1 MTAGK
6 RVLFAAAEIFPMAKT
21 GGLGDVAAALPVALR
36 DAGTDIRLLMPAYPS
51 ALAVVR
57 DVKLVR
63 SLGDLQGCGP
73 TDLLLGMTPDT
84 SLPIYL
90 VRNNRLFY
98 RGGTPYHDPSGQL
111 WQDNAQRFAL
121 LSAAAAALALEGDDG
136 WRPQLVH
143 ANDWHTALIPA
154 LVTSQASPRSVL
166 TIHNAAYQET
176 LDAMQAERFGVA
188 GVTRDLA
195 GAAQS
200 FLSIGIATAN
210 LLTTVSPTYA
220 LEIQTPEFGYGLERL
235 ISKRAADLR
244 GILNGIDVT
253 VWNPASDV
261 QLAARYDKT
270 DLTGKSECKQA
281 LLAEMRLS
289 LEPASP
295 LIASVSR
302 LTSQKGLDLLLDCLP
317 QLLSS
322 GVGFVLLGTG
332 DPHLEA
338 SFAALAQRF
347 PQSTAVRIAYDEALA
362 HRIVAGA
369 DMFVMPSRFEP
380 CGLNQMYSQRYGTVP
395 IVHAVGGLADT
406 VADAASPQGRPPT
419 GFWVSALSATGLAA
433 AIDRAANSYRN
444 RGAWSRLQR
453 NGMNQDFSWAASAR
467 EYLRVYEDAF
477 RNG

>member
-6 RVLFAAAEIFPMAKT
+6 RVLFAAAEIYPMAKT
-21 GGLGDVAAALPVALR
+21 GGLGDVAAALPAALR
-36 DAGTDIRLLMPAYPS
+36 DAGTDIRLLMPGYPS
-51 ALAVVR
+51 AIAMVR
-57 DVKLVR
+57 DVELAR
-63 SLGDLQGCGP
+63 SLGDLQGYGP
-73 TDLLLGMTPDT
+73 TDLLLGMTPDS

-90 VRNNRLFY
+90 VRNNRMFD

-111 WQDNAQRFAL
+111 WPDNAQRFAL

-176 LDAMQAERFGVA
+176 LDARQAERFGVA

-195 GAAQS
+195 GAAPS
-200 FLSIGIATAN
+200 FLSIGIVAAN

-220 LEIQTPEFGYGLERL
+220 LEIQTPAFGFGLERL
-235 ISKRAADLR
+235 IAKRAADLR

-261 QLAARYDKT
+261 QLAAPYDET
-270 DLTGKSECKQA
+270 NLAGKSVCKQA

-289 LEPASP
+289 LEPAAH

-302 LTSQKGLDLLLDCLP
+302 LTSQKGLDVLLDCLP

-322 GVGFVLLGTG
+322 GFGFVLLGTG
-332 DPHLEA
+332 DPQLEA

-347 PQSTAVRIAYDEALA
+347 PQSAAVRIAYDEALA
-362 HRIVAGA
+362 HRIIAGA

-406 VADAASPQGRPPT
+406 VVDAASPQGRPPT
-419 GFWVSALSATGLAA
+419 GFWVSPLSATGLAA
-433 AIDRAANSYRN
+433 AIDRAANSYRD
-444 RGAWSRLQR
+444 RGAWTRLQR

-467 EYLRVYEDAF
+467 AYLRVYEDAF